1 MVNFK
6 KHKTV
11 FASHLLA
18 TDLNVLSPMRQTLII
33 SAINA
38 LTDRTCQIIV
48 SVLVRSF
55 GAREALP

>member
-6 KHKTV
+6 KHETV

-18 TDLNVLSPMRQTLII
+18 TDLVLSRMRQTLII

-38 LTDRTCQIIV
+38 LADRTCQIIV